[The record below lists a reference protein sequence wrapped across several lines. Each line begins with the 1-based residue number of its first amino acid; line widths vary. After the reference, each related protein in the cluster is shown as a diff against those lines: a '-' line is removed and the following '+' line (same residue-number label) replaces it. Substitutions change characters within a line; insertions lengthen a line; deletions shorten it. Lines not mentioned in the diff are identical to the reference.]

1 MTKSKQ
7 KVIFFYLFKL
17 LFIFAAFYFLA
28 EAMIAL
34 CSPGGVYYNAWV
46 AKYLDMIGAIKHS
59 LLWGTKTMLQLFG
72 IKTYQIPNYIIR
84 IEMGKGVRIA
94 HGCVG
99 YGVYSFWIA
108 YILAGQFS
116 LKSGLKWLIGGLLLL
131 WLINVIRITFLLVA
145 LNRGW
150 SMPLGWDHHT
160 WFNIL
165 SYMAI
170 FAMIFIHD
178 QHTLKDNPTKALS
191 SKKEGEIEV

>member
-1 MTKSKQ
+1 M
-7 KVIFFYLFKL
+7 
-17 LFIFAAFYFLA
+17 
-28 EAMIAL
+28 

-46 AKYLDMIGAIKHS
+46 AKYLDVIGAIKQS
-59 LLWGTKTMLQLFG
+59 LLWGTKTILQLFG
-72 IKTYQIPNYIIR
+72 VKTYQIPNYIIR
-84 IEMGKGVRIA
+84 IEMGRGVRIA

-178 QHTLKDNPTKALS
+178 NDLKKDNKKYNLS
-191 SKKEGEIEV
+191 LSKEDKNEA